1 MIIIKNIILYTTGC
15 PRCNVL
21 KKKLS
26 EKSVSFVEE
35 TDVDK
40 MLSIGITEAPVL
52 SVDGK
57 LFQFRDA
64 VSIVNNL

>member
-1 MIIIKNIILYTTGC
+1 MHIKNIILYTTGC

-26 EKSVSFVEE
+26 DKSITYTEN
-35 TDVDK
+35 TDVDE
-40 MLSIGITEAPVL
+40 MLSLGITEAPML

-57 LFQFRDA
+57 LLKFTDA
-64 VSIVNNL
+64 VKMLNEL